1 MSSSAWWAR
10 PRDPDLFWRR
20 KTEKSLKSRFFLS
33 KDFPDILPL
42 SFSFLTRPRQN
53 SEYALSG
60 KSLARGPIKIN
71 HFLTLPDLFSSFG
84 QKYCLSNKFL
94 TVKKSKI
101 DVQEND
107 SGLIFCEDV
116 SNEKEKLISKLTHA
130 LHNSIRLIR
139 VQPPFQILI
148 LLSAFSKFFI
158 EHYSVGL
165 TLYFDSRMSK
175 DWAKGRKCED

>member
-1 MSSSAWWAR
+1 M
-10 PRDPDLFWRR
+10 
-20 KTEKSLKSRFFLS
+20 
-33 KDFPDILPL
+33 
-42 SFSFLTRPRQN
+42 
-53 SEYALSG
+53 
-60 KSLARGPIKIN
+60 
-71 HFLTLPDLFSSFG
+71 
-84 QKYCLSNKFL
+84 

-148 LLSAFSKFFI
+148 LLSAFSKFLI
-158 EHYSVGL
+158 EHYSIGV

-175 DWAKGRKCED
+175 VWAKVESVKISTAYYSSK

>member
-1 MSSSAWWAR
+1 MTLICFE
-10 PRDPDLFWRR
+10 D
-20 KTEKSLKSRFFLS
+20 EKQKNLSKVVFFLS

-71 HFLTLPDLFSSFG
+71 HFLNLLDLFSSFG

-158 EHYSVGL
+158 EHYSIGF

-175 DWAKGRKCED
+175 DWAKGRRCED